1 MFNEVR
7 IDRQSRQTKNDRSKS
22 TIYLR
27 VHLTGDGRRSEF
39 ILSTKCYIDTTQWDS
54 NKKRVKGNSTEST
67 RYNKKIRDYE
77 DTVHKCF
84 EEIKRNEPVT
94 IPKLKA
100 TLNFK
105 IFGIQSDRLE
115 KQLYL
120 PDLFDRYLENHKSKI
135 GHSRK
140 GRYVFV
146 KRKAIEFT
154 EKTYATANYDI
165 NRLSKDWFDKFH
177 EFLFEGFKYKNP
189 TMTGYQKVL
198 KAVVND
204 AYKSKLIKE
213 HPFVDC
219 PLNYTETSVHALTK
233 DELETLINYKFED
246 ETLQL
251 LADCFV
257 FGTQTGLAHTDLKN
271 LSYSMIQSIDGRN
284 VICKNRN
291 KTDGESIIAVTGI
304 AQKIMDK
311 YKGHPKIQ
319 GTGLVLPVMNIN
331 SYNTKL
337 KLIAAK
343 CGIYSKLTSHIAR
356 HTFATTI
363 WLDGS
368 GSMETL
374 QRILGHQEM
383 KSTQKYGKITAKRIL
398 DESER
403 VLQLK

>member
-1 MFNEVR
+1 MFNDVR
-7 IDRQSRQTKNDRSKS
+7 IDRQVRQTKNDESKS

-27 VHLTGDGRRSEF
+27 VHLVGDGRRNEF
-39 ILSTKCYIDTTQWDS
+39 ILSTRCYVDTTQWDS
-54 NKKRVKGNSTEST
+54 DKKRVKGNSTEAA
-67 RYNKKIRDYE
+67 RYNKKLRDYE
-77 DTVHKCF
+77 DTIHKCF
-84 EEIKRNEPVT
+84 EDIKKNEPVSVQ
-94 IPKLKA
+94 KLKDNI
-100 TLNFK
+100 NFK
-105 IFGIQSDRLE
+105 LFGIQSERLA

-120 PDLFDRYLENHKSKI
+120 PDLFDRYLENHRSKI

-146 KRKAIEFT
+146 KKKAIEFSK
-154 EKTYATANYDI
+154 KTFGTPNYDI
-165 NRLSKDWFDKFH
+165 NRLDKDWFDKFH
-177 EFLFEGFKYKNP
+177 EFLIDGFKYKIP
-189 TMTGYQKVL
+189 TITGYQKVL

-204 AYKSKLIKE
+204 AYKCKLIKE
-213 HPFVDC
+213 NPFVNC
-219 PLNYTETSVHALTK
+219 PLNYTETSIHALTN
-233 DELETLINYKFED
+233 DELGKLINFKFED

-271 LSYSMIQSIDGRN
+271 LTHSMIKSIDGRDF
-284 VICKNRN
+284 ICKNRN
-291 KTDGESIIAVTGI
+291 KTDGESIIAITAI
-304 AQKIMDK
+304 AKKIMNK
-311 YKGHPKIQ
+311 YISHPKIE

-356 HTFATTI
+356 HTFATTV

-368 GSMETL
+368 GSMESL

-383 KSTQKYGKITAKRIL
+383 KSTQKYGRITPKRIL
-398 DESER
+398 DESEK
-403 VLQLK
+403 VLQL